1 MQAATQT
8 ARTHPL
14 RLIVILLLVFVSGF
28 ANLATEIIGPRM
40 FSSFFGSST
49 LVWAVMISVTL
60 VGLSVGYYISGR
72 FGLARA
78 KRLLP
83 LILVGNALY
92 LLVVSWAVWQIPAQ
106 VGSLGVIAV
115 IVVALLAFF
124 VPSVL
129 FGTTS
134 PTAITLLSENR
145 TQRQM
150 SQIAGTIYALG
161 TFGSVAGA
169 LAAAFYLIP
178 FVGLSLSL
186 RIFAFVLVIFALY
199 FSLSARGTA
208 AESSASTKA
217 EASFMTRER
226 RTQLILLFVFFSGF
240 ANLATEIIAP
250 RMFASM
256 FGPTTILWA
265 IMISVTL
272 VGLSIGYFIGGQIPL
287 RIARLA
293 LPAIL
298 IINGALLLAA
308 SWLTW
313 ELPTML
319 SPMDVNAMILM
330 AIITFFVPSLLFG
343 MDSQLAITLLAEG
356 KTSSQIAQIVGSV
369 YALSTIGSVVGAL
382 LAALFFIPV
391 IGFSTSLKI
400 FAVVMAAFAIY
411 FAPGRTRLI
420 AALAAIIAIFIPQP
434 DWRWQGDSLTLL
446 TQREGYYQT
455 IRVYTDNMTF
465 VRFHLG
471 PTYESEMDINT
482 RQPRFGYA
490 RSMVELVGD
499 AAGKNILVIGGA
511 GHSMARALEARGAT
525 LTEVEIDPVVVEVS
539 DEFFGKLNGEVI
551 VQDGRAYVEQAES
564 GIYDYVLIDAFDG
577 PASVPAQLTTLE
589 FFQAVARVLK
599 PDGRMIMNFIGSTSG
614 PKSNSFFAVAAS
626 VAGAFADARYSGG
639 GNILLVGSQAPM
651 ADLNFPAMP
660 ATGAPLTDDLNPIE
674 IYLEEAR
681 SGFYLRR

>member
-8 ARTHPL
+8 ARTN
-14 RLIVILLLVFVSGF
+14 LIKLLIILLLVFASGF

-40 FSSFFGSST
+40 FTSFFGSST

-60 VGLSVGYYISGR
+60 VGLSAGYYVSGR

-83 LILVGNALY
+83 LILVGNAVY
-92 LLVVSWAVWQIPAQ
+92 LLVISWAVWQIPSQ
-106 VGSLGVIAV
+106 VGNLGVGAV

-124 VPSVL
+124 VPSAL
-129 FGTTS
+129 FGMTS

-145 TQRQM
+145 SQRQM

-161 TFGSVAGA
+161 TIGSVAGA

-186 RIFAFVLVIFALY
+186 RIFAFVLVIFAFY
-199 FSLSARGTA
+199 FSFSARGA
-208 AESSASTKA
+208 RA
-217 EASFMTRER
+217 EASVSAKTESGILTRER
-226 RTQLILLFVFFSGF
+226 KTQLILLFVFFSGF
-240 ANLATEIIAP
+240 INLATEIIAP

-287 RIARLA
+287 RLARLM
-293 LPAIL
+293 LPTIL

-313 ELPTML
+313 ELPTVL

-343 MDSQLAITLLAEG
+343 MDSQLAITLLGEG
-356 KTSSQIAQIVGSV
+356 KTGGQMAQIVGSV
-369 YALSTIGSVVGAL
+369 FALSTIGSVVGAIM
-382 LAALFFIPV
+382 AALFFIPI

-411 FAPGRTRLI
+411 FAPNRLRVV
-420 AALAAIIAIFIPQP
+420 AGLALIIAIFIPQP
-434 DWRWQGDSLTLL
+434 DWRWDDGGLTLL

-455 IRVYTDNMTF
+455 IRVYTDNTTF

-471 PTYESEMDINT
+471 PTYESEMDINSKE
-482 RQPRFGYA
+482 PRFGYA
-490 RSMVELVGD
+490 RNMVEFVGD
-499 AAGKNILVIGGA
+499 AAGKRILLIGGA

-525 LTEVEIDPVVVEVS
+525 ITEVEIDPVVVEVS

-589 FFQAVARVLK
+589 FFQAVARVMK

-614 PKSNSFFAVAAS
+614 PKSNSFFAIAAS
-626 VAGAFADARYSGG
+626 VAEAFADARYFGG
-639 GNILLVGSQAPM
+639 GNILLIGSQTPM
-651 ADLNFPAMP
+651 TDIDVPAMP
-660 ATGAPLTDDLNPIE
+660 TTGTALTDDLNPIE

-681 SGFYLRR
+681 SGFNMRR

>member
-8 ARTHPL
+8 ARTNPL

-208 AESSASTKA
+208 VESSASTKA
-217 EASFMTRER
+217 EASFMTGER

-411 FAPGRTRLI
+411 FAPGRARLI
-420 AALAAIIAIFIPQP
+420 AALAAIIAIFVPQP
-434 DWRWQGDSLTLL
+434 DWRWSDGSLTLL

-539 DEFFGKLNGEVI
+539 DEFFGQLNGEVI

-614 PKSNSFFAVAAS
+614 PRSNSFFAVAAS
-626 VAGAFADARYSGG
+626 VAGAFTDARYSGG
-639 GNILLVGSQAPM
+639 GNILLVGSQTPM
-651 ADLNFPAMP
+651 TDLNFPAMP

>member
-1 MQAATQT
+1 MQAATQP
-8 ARTHPL
+8 ARTNPI
-14 RLIVILLLVFVSGF
+14 RLIIILLLVFSSGF
-28 ANLATEIIGPRM
+28 ANLATEVIGPRM

-92 LLVVSWAVWQIPAQ
+92 LLVVSWAVWQIPPQ
-106 VGSLGVIAV
+106 VGNLGVGAV
-115 IVVALLAFF
+115 IVVAMLAFF

-145 TQRQM
+145 SQRQM

-161 TFGSVAGA
+161 TIGSVAGA

-186 RIFAFVLVIFALY
+186 RIFAFVLVIFAMY
-199 FSLSARGTA
+199 FSISARGTA
-208 AESSASTKA
+208 AETSVSTKP
-217 EASFMTRER
+217 EPSIITRER
-226 RTQLILLFVFFSGF
+226 KTQIILLFVFFSGF
-240 ANLATEIIAP
+240 LNLATEIIAP

-287 RIARLA
+287 RIARLM
-293 LPAIL
+293 LPTIL

-319 SPMDVNAMILM
+319 SPMDVNTLILM
-330 AIITFFVPSLLFG
+330 AVITFFVPSLLFG

-356 KTSSQIAQIVGSV
+356 KTSGQIAQIVGSV
-369 YALSTIGSVVGAL
+369 YALSTIGAVVGAI
-382 LAALFFIPV
+382 LAALFFIPI

-400 FAVVMAAFAIY
+400 FAVVMAAFALY
-411 FAPGRTRLI
+411 FAPGRLRLV
-420 AALAAIIAIFIPQP
+420 AGLALIIGIFVPQP
-434 DWRWQGDSLTLL
+434 DWRWSDGNLTLL

-455 IRVYTDNMTF
+455 IRVYTDNTTF

-482 RQPRFGYA
+482 NEPRFGYA

-539 DEFFGKLNGEVI
+539 DEFFGQLNGEVI

-614 PKSNSFFAVAAS
+614 PRSNSFFAVAAS
-626 VAGAFADARYSGG
+626 VAGAFTDARYSGG
-639 GNILLVGSQAPM
+639 GNILLVGSQSPM
-651 ADLNFPAMP
+651 IDLNFPPMP

-681 SGFYLRR
+681 SGFNMRR

>member
-1 MQAATQT
+1 MQAASQA
-8 ARTHPL
+8 ARKNPL
-14 RLIVILLLVFVSGF
+14 DLPIILLLVFASGF
-28 ANLATEIIGPRM
+28 ANLATEIIGPRI

-60 VGLSVGYYISGR
+60 VGLSVGYYISGQ
-72 FGLARA
+72 FGIARA

-92 LLVVSWAVWQIPAQ
+92 LLVISWAVWQIPPQ
-106 VGSLGVIAV
+106 VGNLGVVAV
-115 IVVALLAFF
+115 IVVSLLAFF
-124 VPSVL
+124 VPSAL
-129 FGTTS
+129 FGMTS
-134 PTAITLLSENR
+134 PTAITLLSEKR
-145 TQRQM
+145 SQRQM

-178 FVGLSLSL
+178 YIGLSLSL
-186 RIFAFVLVIFALY
+186 RIFAFALVIFAVY
-199 FSLSARGTA
+199 FSVSMRGAAGSAPV
-208 AESSASTKA
+208 SVKA
-217 EASFMTRER
+217 EPGVMPRER
-226 RTQLILLFVFFSGF
+226 KTQIVLLFVFFSGF
-240 ANLATEIIAP
+240 INLATEIIAP
-250 RMFASM
+250 RMFSSM

-287 RIARLA
+287 RIARGA
-293 LPAIL
+293 LPTIL
-298 IINGALLLAA
+298 VVNGALLLAA

-313 ELPTML
+313 ELPGIL
-319 SPMDVNAMILM
+319 SPVDVNTVALM
-330 AIITFFVPSLLFG
+330 ALVTFFLPSLLFG
-343 MDSQLAITLLAEG
+343 MDSQLAITLLSEG
-356 KTSSQIAQIVGSV
+356 KTSGQIAQIVGSV
-369 YALSTIGSVVGAL
+369 YALSTIGSVVGAI

-400 FAVVMAAFAIY
+400 FAVAMAAFALY
-411 FAPGRTRLI
+411 FTPGRARLI
-420 AALAAIIAIFIPQP
+420 PALALIIAILVPQP
-434 DWRWQGDSLTLL
+434 DWHWSGDNLTLL

-455 IRVYTDNMTF
+455 IRVYTDNTTF
-465 VRFHLG
+465 IRFHLG
-471 PTYESEMDINT
+471 PTYESEMDIT
-482 RQPRFGYA
+482 TKEPRFGYA
-490 RSMVELVGD
+490 RNMVEFVGD

-525 LTEVEIDPVVVEVS
+525 ITEVEIDPVVVEVS
-539 DEFFGKLNGEVI
+539 DEFFGKLQGQVI
-551 VQDGRAYVEQAES
+551 VQDGRAYVEQAPE

-614 PKSNSFFAVAAS
+614 PKSNSFFAMAETTS
-626 VAGAFADARYSGG
+626 TAFADARFFGG
-639 GNILLVGSQAPM
+639 GNILFVASQTPMGDLDFIQAPRGGT
-651 ADLNFPAMP
+651 L
-660 ATGAPLTDDLNPIE
+660 LTDDLNPIE